1 MSRRLLVTTLVLVMV
16 LVLPASA
23 FAQEYL
29 FGVERETVDVHWN
42 ADGTASIEYTL
53 HFVNQPGAHA
63 IDFVDVG
70 MPVTTFDMSSVSAD
84 VDGTR
89 LSVSKGDYQGTGS
102 GFAVVMG
109 SKTIPPGEK
118 GSVHIAVGAVTG
130 LLGVDK
136 DDKDYASAVFAP
148 LYFFPQNVVGS
159 TDMTVTFHLPPGVL
173 PDEPRYHLVMDWSG
187 AAEPQAG
194 IDDQDRITYTWSS
207 PAASISRQYTFG
219 ASFPRSYV
227 PADAIVTAPPFDI
240 GALIA
245 GIMGFLLPAGCIG
258 IFVLMFVGIPILGVI
273 QGQRR
278 KLQYLP
284 PKISIEGHGIKR
296 GLTAVEAGILLEQP
310 LDKVLTMILFGVVK
324 KGAATVKARDPLDI
338 EVVRALPEGLHAYE
352 KGFLSAFKLEAAR
365 ERRKELED
373 LVIALVKSVAEKM
386 KGFSRKETQ
395 EYYKGIMEKAWA
407 QVEAAETPEV
417 KGQKIDENIEW
428 TMLDREYDDRSR
440 RVFTGPVYAPRW
452 WGNYDPT
459 WQRSSTSSGGG
470 GVARPVSTSAGG
482 SSALPGADL
491 AASVVGGVQGFSTR
505 VLGDLNTFT
514 SRVTNVTNPPPPPS
528 RSSSRSGGG
537 GGHSCACACACAGC
551 ACACAGGGR

>member
-1 MSRRLLVTTLVLVMV
+1 M
-16 LVLPASA
+16 
-23 FAQEYL
+23 
-29 FGVERETVDVHWN
+29 
-42 ADGTASIEYTL
+42 
-53 HFVNQPGAHA
+53 
-63 IDFVDVG
+63 
-70 MPVTTFDMSSVSAD
+70 
-84 VDGTR
+84 
-89 LSVSKGDYQGTGS
+89 
-102 GFAVVMG
+102 
-109 SKTIPPGEK
+109 
-118 GSVHIAVGAVTG
+118 
-130 LLGVDK
+130 
-136 DDKDYASAVFAP
+136 
-148 LYFFPQNVVGS
+148 
-159 TDMTVTFHLPPGVL
+159 
-173 PDEPRYHLVMDWSG
+173 
-187 AAEPQAG
+187 
-194 IDDQDRITYTWSS
+194 
-207 PAASISRQYTFG
+207 
-219 ASFPRSYV
+219 
-227 PADAIVTAPPFDI
+227 
-240 GALIA
+240 LI
-245 GIMGFLLPAGCIG
+245 
-258 IFVLMFVGIPILGVI
+258 FVGIPILGVI

-324 KGAATVKARDPLDI
+324 KGAAIVKARDPLDI
-338 EVVRALPEGLHAYE
+338 EVVKTLPEGLHAYE
-352 KGFLSAFKLEAAR
+352 KGFLRAFKLEAAR

-373 LVIALVKSVAEKM
+373 LVVALVKSVAEKM

-459 WQRSSTSSGGG
+459 WQPSTTTSGGG
-470 GVARPVSTSAGG
+470 GLARPVSTSTGG

-491 AASVVGGVQGFSTR
+491 AASVVGGVQGFSTK